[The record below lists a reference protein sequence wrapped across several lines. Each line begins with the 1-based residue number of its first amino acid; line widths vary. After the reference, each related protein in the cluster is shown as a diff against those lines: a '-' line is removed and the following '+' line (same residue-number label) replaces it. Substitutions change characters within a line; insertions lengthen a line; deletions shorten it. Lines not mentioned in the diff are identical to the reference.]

1 MERNLSLNKRQIVYS
16 FISLMVIHPWFL
28 NSLTH
33 QLNSCFPR
41 SQTCSL
47 NRILNKLDFISHF
60 GFLSRSKRM
69 KNSWRE
75 KLGSHFKISS
85 SRNEIIIIIIII
97 FMIIITIIIQ
107 LEFTPLTELDYGT
120 FLCWAENSIGR

>member
-1 MERNLSLNKRQIVYS
+1 
-16 FISLMVIHPWFL
+16 MVIQPWFL

-33 QLNSCFPR
+33 QLNSCFPC

-47 NRILNKLDFISHF
+47 DRILNKLDFISHF

-85 SRNEIIIIIIII
+85 SRNEIIIIIITII
-97 FMIIITIIIQ
+97 ITTIFIIIILMIIITIIIQ